1 MFAISFEKKI
11 VGRDADALSQITK
24 KHRPKKKKYGEHI

>member
-11 VGRDADALSQITK
+11 VGRDTDALSQITK
-24 KHRPKKKKYGEHI
+24 QHRPKKKKYGEHI